1 MMNQNFKIHLMDV
14 LLLFIVSFACFFIF
28 ELITKVDLSV
38 LNVFALSLYFSIPSF
53 LLLISIVLFEL
64 YKVKHGVKV
73 YPWLRI
79 KLYVFF
85 CLFMFIIFGILAI
98 VYEYYYPYEKIF
110 DWIEFAFA
118 LLYECLISFYFI
130 KKFDEDIKEMN
141 EKDKK

>member
-1 MMNQNFKIHLMDV
+1 MNQNFKIHLVDV

-38 LNVFALSLYFSIPSF
+38 LNVFVLSLYFSIPSF

-98 VYEYYYPYEKIF
+98 VYEYYYPYEKKF
-110 DWIEFAFA
+110 DWIEFSFA

-141 EKDKK
+141 KKDKK